1 MERFYSL
8 RFLQQEGIEQT
19 TGIVV
24 KERDNLVRFERVPIW
39 QQVSSLPEFPAGTVI
54 NLQLSRIDLIDLT
67 LHCEYRP

>member
-1 MERFYSL
+1 
-8 RFLQQEGIEQT
+8 
-19 TGIVV
+19 VV

-39 QQVSSLPEFPAGTVI
+39 QRVSSLPEFPAGTVI